1 MQLHAPGREGGDT
14 LRQAKPLVNV
24 HVDERLCLRITSNP
38 MTSTSATS
46 TVPKVSEEH
55 ANQRH
60 VPGEPGIWVLLFGDM
75 LVFTVLFTV
84 YLGKRGANPDLF
96 AQSQGA
102 LNRALGATNTL
113 VLLTSSVLV
122 VFATRA
128 LRSEQWRRYAH
139 RLTLAGA
146 GVGACFVAIKAF
158 EYHEKVQAGITL
170 STNEFFMYY
179 FVLTGLHLAHVVI
192 GLTVLLVLSRLAR
205 KPQPSSTHIAFFE
218 GGACFWHMVD
228 LLWIVIFPLIF
239 LVR

>member
-1 MQLHAPGREGGDT
+1 MTELIGSRRAMGGAATTPHARE
-14 LRQAKPLVNV
+14 
-24 HVDERLCLRITSNP
+24 
-38 MTSTSATS
+38 
-46 TVPKVSEEH
+46 
-55 ANQRH
+55 RH

-75 LVFTVLFTV
+75 LVFAILFTV
-84 YLGKRGANPDLF
+84 YLHQRAAQPDLF
-96 AQSQGA
+96 ARSQEV

-113 VLLTSSVLV
+113 VLLTSSLLV

-128 LRSEQWRRYAH
+128 IRRDEWRRYTH
-139 RLTLAGA
+139 GLTLAGV
-146 GVGACFVAIKAF
+146 GVGACFVVIKVF
-158 EYHEKVQAGITL
+158 EYHEKVSAGVTP

-192 GLTVLLVLSRLAR
+192 GLAVLLVLSMLAR
-205 KPQPSSTHIAFFE
+205 KQEPTATHIAFFE

>member
-1 MQLHAPGREGGDT
+1 
-14 LRQAKPLVNV
+14 
-24 HVDERLCLRITSNP
+24 
-38 MTSTSATS
+38 MTDVIGLSRSADDDS
-46 TVPKVSEEH
+46 ASHSSE
-55 ANQRH
+55 RH

-84 YLGKRGANPDLF
+84 YLHQRGARPELF

-113 VLLTSSVLV
+113 VLLTSSLLV

-128 LRSEQWRRYAH
+128 FRSPEHRHLAR
-139 RLTLAGA
+139 RLTLAGVL
-146 GVGACFVAIKAF
+146 VGSCFIAIKAF
-158 EYHEKVQAGITL
+158 EYHEKIAAGITP

-179 FVLTGLHLAHVVI
+179 FVLTGLHLAHVII
-192 GLTVLLVLSRLAR
+192 GLIVLTVLSTLAR
-205 KPQPSSTHIAFFE
+205 KPEPSRTHIAFFE

-228 LLWIVIFPLIF
+228 LLWIVIFPLLF